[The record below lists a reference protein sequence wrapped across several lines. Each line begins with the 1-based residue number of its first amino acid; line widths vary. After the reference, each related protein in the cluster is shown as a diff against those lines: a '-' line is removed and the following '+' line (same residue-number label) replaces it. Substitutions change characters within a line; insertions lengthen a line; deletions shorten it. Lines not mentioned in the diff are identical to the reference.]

1 MAAPIVVSNAA
12 KAMPFV
18 KKLWLPFLNL
28 IGEKHEFRIVITS
41 PDYREIRLFWG
52 LFVFEKGEK
61 REFVLRGTEAYVS
74 SVANA
79 LVSNGLDVEKHLLAP
94 RYHRRY

>member
-1 MAAPIVVSNAA
+1 MAAPIVAVSSAT
-12 KAMPFV
+12 KALPFV

-52 LFVFEKGEK
+52 CLSLKKGRKGNLSCE
-61 REFVLRGTEAYVS
+61 VQ
-74 SVANA
+74 
-79 LVSNGLDVEKHLLAP
+79 
-94 RYHRRY
+94 RRM